1 MEATTVKFEEDF
13 GGQIERAMRKHH
25 YATKAEFIREALR
38 EKLIELEKRDYMMR
52 ALKLYGAGQK
62 KHGDI
67 TDEELHVAREKV
79 VREMAKELDVQLE

>member
-13 GGQIERAMRKHH
+13 GTRIEEAMEKHH

-38 EKLIELEKRDYMMR
+38 EKLINLEKQEYMLR
-52 ALKLYGAGQK
+52 VLRLYGSGRK

-67 TDEELHVAREKV
+67 TDDDLHRAREKV
-79 VREMAKELDVQLE
+79 ARELAKELGVEL